1 MSAALPAE
9 EFTAWL
15 KREGAERYHDHHR
28 YHVLMHAGKLTQ
40 LQLQQW
46 VLNRYYYQT
55 RIPIKDALILS
66 KSDDPAFRRMWIR
79 RIQDHDGTAQ
89 GEGGLDMWLRLA
101 QGVGLDREEVR
112 SCRAVLPGV
121 IFACDAYVQL
131 VRERSLI
138 EAVASSLTEFFAPD
152 IMSKRILA
160 WEAHYPWVAPE
171 MLAYFRARVTR
182 EARFGRSAR
191 FRDPACEHARAADQM
206 RRGADPQNRGTL
218 ALARYDVRGIRRSGL
233 GTGRAPR
240 LKPGR
245 RKMDA
250 SLYILLGLVIAALV
264 AAFVQDVHLPLRGIA
279 ASGRLLR
286 SVWIEITLGFLL
298 AGLIEVLVPAQAM
311 AQWLGRENLGRGILV
326 GWAAGLILPGGPYML
341 FPIAANLI
349 RTGAEP
355 GPVIALL
362 TAKTLVSPI
371 RMFTYE
377 APLLGWPITL
387 ARFIP
392 GVLLPPVLGYLGQ
405 WLYTVFK
412 R

>member
-1 MSAALPAE
+1 
-9 EFTAWL
+9 
-15 KREGAERYHDHHR
+15 
-28 YHVLMHAGKLTQ
+28 
-40 LQLQQW
+40 
-46 VLNRYYYQT
+46 
-55 RIPIKDALILS
+55 
-66 KSDDPAFRRMWIR
+66 
-79 RIQDHDGTAQ
+79 
-89 GEGGLDMWLRLA
+89 
-101 QGVGLDREEVR
+101 
-112 SCRAVLPGV
+112 
-121 IFACDAYVQL
+121 
-131 VRERSLI
+131 
-138 EAVASSLTEFFAPD
+138 
-152 IMSKRILA
+152 
-160 WEAHYPWVAPE
+160 
-171 MLAYFRARVTR
+171 
-182 EARFGRSAR
+182 
-191 FRDPACEHARAADQM
+191 
-206 RRGADPQNRGTL
+206 
-218 ALARYDVRGIRRSGL
+218 
-233 GTGRAPR
+233 
-240 LKPGR
+240 
-245 RKMDA
+245 MDA

-286 SVWIEITLGFLL
+286 SVWIEIALGFLL

-392 GVLLPPVLGYLGQ
+392 GVLLPPILGYLGQ

>member
-1 MSAALPAE
+1 
-9 EFTAWL
+9 
-15 KREGAERYHDHHR
+15 
-28 YHVLMHAGKLTQ
+28 
-40 LQLQQW
+40 
-46 VLNRYYYQT
+46 
-55 RIPIKDALILS
+55 
-66 KSDDPAFRRMWIR
+66 
-79 RIQDHDGTAQ
+79 
-89 GEGGLDMWLRLA
+89 
-101 QGVGLDREEVR
+101 
-112 SCRAVLPGV
+112 
-121 IFACDAYVQL
+121 
-131 VRERSLI
+131 
-138 EAVASSLTEFFAPD
+138 
-152 IMSKRILA
+152 
-160 WEAHYPWVAPE
+160 
-171 MLAYFRARVTR
+171 
-182 EARFGRSAR
+182 
-191 FRDPACEHARAADQM
+191 
-206 RRGADPQNRGTL
+206 
-218 ALARYDVRGIRRSGL
+218 
-233 GTGRAPR
+233 
-240 LKPGR
+240 
-245 RKMDA
+245 MDA

>member
-1 MSAALPAE
+1 
-9 EFTAWL
+9 
-15 KREGAERYHDHHR
+15 
-28 YHVLMHAGKLTQ
+28 
-40 LQLQQW
+40 
-46 VLNRYYYQT
+46 
-55 RIPIKDALILS
+55 
-66 KSDDPAFRRMWIR
+66 
-79 RIQDHDGTAQ
+79 
-89 GEGGLDMWLRLA
+89 
-101 QGVGLDREEVR
+101 
-112 SCRAVLPGV
+112 
-121 IFACDAYVQL
+121 
-131 VRERSLI
+131 
-138 EAVASSLTEFFAPD
+138 
-152 IMSKRILA
+152 
-160 WEAHYPWVAPE
+160 
-171 MLAYFRARVTR
+171 
-182 EARFGRSAR
+182 
-191 FRDPACEHARAADQM
+191 
-206 RRGADPQNRGTL
+206 
-218 ALARYDVRGIRRSGL
+218 
-233 GTGRAPR
+233 
-240 LKPGR
+240 
-245 RKMDA
+245 MDA

-264 AAFVQDVHLPLRGIA
+264 AAFVQDVHMPLRGIA

-349 RTGAEP
+349 RIGAEP

>member
-1 MSAALPAE
+1 
-9 EFTAWL
+9 
-15 KREGAERYHDHHR
+15 
-28 YHVLMHAGKLTQ
+28 
-40 LQLQQW
+40 
-46 VLNRYYYQT
+46 
-55 RIPIKDALILS
+55 
-66 KSDDPAFRRMWIR
+66 
-79 RIQDHDGTAQ
+79 
-89 GEGGLDMWLRLA
+89 
-101 QGVGLDREEVR
+101 
-112 SCRAVLPGV
+112 
-121 IFACDAYVQL
+121 
-131 VRERSLI
+131 
-138 EAVASSLTEFFAPD
+138 
-152 IMSKRILA
+152 
-160 WEAHYPWVAPE
+160 
-171 MLAYFRARVTR
+171 
-182 EARFGRSAR
+182 
-191 FRDPACEHARAADQM
+191 
-206 RRGADPQNRGTL
+206 
-218 ALARYDVRGIRRSGL
+218 
-233 GTGRAPR
+233 
-240 LKPGR
+240 
-245 RKMDA
+245 MDA

-264 AAFVQDVHLPLRGIA
+264 AAFVQDVHMPLRGIA